1 MPLLKAEDR
10 VDDIHLHCTRVIA
23 SHLRLETSFQTKAWD
38 VSLDMLPRGAPSCSP
53 RGPRLAVGAAA
64 GSGGPGRGL
73 CGRQAPDRQAV
84 PGHTARPGQAQ
95 PERSVRL

>member
-64 GSGGPGRGL
+64 GSGDQAEASAGGRPRTDRLSLDTQHVPGRPSPRG
-73 CGRQAPDRQAV
+73 A
-84 PGHTARPGQAQ
+84 
-95 PERSVRL
+95 